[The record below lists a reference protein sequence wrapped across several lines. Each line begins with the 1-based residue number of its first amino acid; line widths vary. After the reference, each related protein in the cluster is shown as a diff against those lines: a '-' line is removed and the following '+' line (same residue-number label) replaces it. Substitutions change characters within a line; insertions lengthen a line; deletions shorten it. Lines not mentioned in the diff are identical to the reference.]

1 MPELDVSFVTDAPL
15 TLAADGKGTW
25 VQLAKQGR
33 FKDPRY
39 GDFTINQADY
49 DRWLKNFT
57 ELSVA
62 NDRAGLPIDVD
73 HGPEKRGD
81 TEAAGWITKLEQRA
95 DELWGL
101 AEWNDLG
108 KQLVGQRRYLYLSP
122 SYQHDYAD
130 ETGRKHGTA
139 LVGVGL
145 TNRPFLRMATVS
157 LSAAPP
163 AFASE
168 LPAETPPAPDPADS
182 RGATMPLPKHILSKL
197 GLGDDATDDA
207 AAAAVDKLLA
217 RPESQ
222 KTLDQLAVDSGKVVL
237 DATEYAR
244 TVADATAGAAAAK
257 ELSASKFESAFDK
270 ALEDPKG
277 PRVTPAQKDGLKTLY
292 DVNADATL
300 AAIAAMPNLGIKVD
314 AEGTR
319 GGDATDT
326 TLTAQMK
333 AEADGDAV
341 DEDRL
346 ALHNRTL
353 QLSVEHKVDYSAAL
367 DMALAESGS

>member
-1 MPELDVSFVTDAPL
+1 MPEFDVSFVTDAPL
-15 TLAADGKGTW
+15 TLAADGKGAW

-39 GDFTINQADY
+39 GNFTITQADF
-49 DRWLKNFT
+49 DRWLSNFAD
-57 ELSVA
+57 LSIGD
-62 NDRAGLPIDVD
+62 DRAGLPIDVD

-81 TEAAGWITKLEQRA
+81 TEAAGWITKLEQRGT
-95 DELWGL
+95 ELWGL
-101 AEWNDLG
+101 AEWNTLG
-108 KQLVGQRRYLYLSP
+108 KQLVGERRYLYLSP

-130 ETGRKHGTA
+130 ETGMKHGTA

-168 LPAETPPAPDPADS
+168 LPAEDPTPPVVPDS
-182 RGATMPLPKHILSKL
+182 RSATMPLPKNILSKL
-197 GLGDDATDDA
+197 GLGEDATDDA

-222 KTLDQLAVDSGKVVL
+222 KTLDQLAVDNGKVVL
-237 DATEYAR
+237 DATEYAK
-244 TVADATAGAAAAK
+244 TVADATAGAAAAV
-257 ELSASKFESAFDK
+257 ELAASKFEAAFDK
-270 ALEDPKG
+270 ALTDPKG

-300 AAIAAMPNLGIKVD
+300 AAIDAMPSLGIKVD
-314 AEGTR
+314 ATGSGSDA
-319 GGDATDT
+319 GGDT
-326 TLTAQMK
+326 TLTAAMK
-333 AEADGDAV
+333 ADADGDAV

-353 QLSVEHKVDYSAAL
+353 QLAAEHKVDYSAAL
-367 DMALAESGS
+367 DMALAEA